1 MTAVMVDGETVLLVN
16 VDGSVRAYSN
26 RCPHQASSLDEGD
39 LDGETLTCAKHL
51 WEFNAV
57 TGCGINPDDATLT
70 TRLPGRRRRHDLRG
84 HRPVTRSRVVVI
96 GGGAGSAAAVAEL
109 RKLGFDGSLTLVSAE
124 NTVPYERPPL
134 SKGFLLG
141 TSGQVPVKDAAWY
154 EQASVELILG
164 SRATRLDL
172 AARTVTLS
180 GGAVLGDHQLLLA
193 TGVRPRVL
201 PGLDGDSVCYL
212 RTGEDAAALRDRI
225 TAAGHVAVLGGG
237 FIGCEVAAAAIR
249 LGKRATILE
258 ALPNLLHR
266 ALGPELADAWWP
278 ASTGTKASTSAPGS
292 RCSGSGRAAAACG
305 SAPWSATSTPTSSSS
320 AWAPCPTPSS
330 PSRPPCRPAHGIE
343 VDECFA
349 TAAPDVYAI
358 GDVAAQHLPEHGR
371 RVRVEHHDTAIR
383 HGRVAARN
391 MLGQREPFGDV
402 HWFWSDQFDHTISS
416 AGLISESDG
425 PGELVIRG
433 SLEQRSFSAFSL
445 DGDRVRAVIALNRPR
460 DVLDARRLIARDHSA
475 TAGQLRD
482 ESLPLKRLAA
492 PAVTAT

>member
-1 MTAVMVDGETVLLVN
+1 
-16 VDGSVRAYSN
+16 
-26 RCPHQASSLDEGD
+26 
-39 LDGETLTCAKHL
+39 
-51 WEFNAV
+51 
-57 TGCGINPDDATLT
+57 
-70 TRLPGRRRRHDLRG
+70 
-84 HRPVTRSRVVVI
+84 VVI

-109 RKLGFDGSLTLVSAE
+109 RKQGFDGSLTLVSAE

-180 GGAVLGDHQLLLA
+180 GGAVLGYDQLLLA

-201 PGLDGDSVCYL
+201 PGLDGDGVCYL
-212 RTGEDAAALRDRI
+212 RTGEDAAALRDRM

-258 ALPNLLHR
+258 ALPTLLHR
-266 ALGPELADAWWP
+266 ALGPELGDVVAGIHRDEGVDVRTGQQVLGIRPRRGGLRISTAAGDVDADVLVVGVGTVPNTELAEQAGLP
-278 ASTGTKASTSAPGS
+278 AG
-292 RCSGSGRAAAACG
+292 
-305 SAPWSATSTPTSSSS
+305 
-320 AWAPCPTPSS
+320 
-330 PSRPPCRPAHGIE
+330 HGIE

-349 TAAPDVYAI
+349 TAAPGIYAV
-358 GDVAAQHLPEHGR
+358 GDVAAQHLPGHGR

-391 MLGQREPFGDV
+391 MAGQREPFADV
-402 HWFWSDQFDHTISS
+402 HWFWSDQYDHTISS
-416 AGLISESDG
+416 AGLIPGSDG

-445 DGDRVRAVIALNRPR
+445 DGDRVRAVISLNRPR

-475 TAGQLRD
+475 TAAQLCD

>member
-1 MTAVMVDGETVLLVN
+1 
-16 VDGSVRAYSN
+16 
-26 RCPHQASSLDEGD
+26 
-39 LDGETLTCAKHL
+39 
-51 WEFNAV
+51 
-57 TGCGINPDDATLT
+57 
-70 TRLPGRRRRHDLRG
+70 
-84 HRPVTRSRVVVI
+84 VVI

-109 RKLGFDGSLTLVSAE
+109 RKQGFDGSLTLVSAE

-164 SRATRLDL
+164 SRATGLDL

-180 GGAVLGDHQLLLA
+180 GGAVLGYDQLLLA

-201 PGLDGDSVCYL
+201 PGLDGDGVCYL
-212 RTGEDAAALRDRI
+212 RTGEDAAALRDRM

-258 ALPNLLHR
+258 ALPTLLHR
-266 ALGPELADAWWP
+266 ALGPELGDVVAGIHRDEGVDVRTGQQVLGIRPRRGGVRISTAAGDVDADVLVVGVGTVPNTELAGQAGLP
-278 ASTGTKASTSAPGS
+278 AG
-292 RCSGSGRAAAACG
+292 
-305 SAPWSATSTPTSSSS
+305 
-320 AWAPCPTPSS
+320 
-330 PSRPPCRPAHGIE
+330 HGIE

-349 TAAPDVYAI
+349 TAAPGVYAI
-358 GDVAAQHLPEHGR
+358 GDVAAQHLPGHGR

-416 AGLISESDG
+416 AGLIPGSDG

-445 DGDRVRAVIALNRPR
+445 DGDRVRAVISLNRPR
-460 DVLDARRLIARDHSA
+460 DVLDARRLIARDHRA
-475 TAGQLRD
+475 TAAQLRD

>member
-1 MTAVMVDGETVLLVN
+1 
-16 VDGSVRAYSN
+16 
-26 RCPHQASSLDEGD
+26 
-39 LDGETLTCAKHL
+39 
-51 WEFNAV
+51 
-57 TGCGINPDDATLT
+57 
-70 TRLPGRRRRHDLRG
+70 
-84 HRPVTRSRVVVI
+84 VVV

-109 RKLGFDGSLTLVSAE
+109 RKQGFDGSLTLVSAE

-180 GGAVLGDHQLLLA
+180 GGAILGYDQLLLA

-201 PGLDGDSVCYL
+201 PGLDGDGVCYL
-212 RTGEDAAALRDRI
+212 RTGEDAAVLRERM

-258 ALPNLLHR
+258 ALPTLLHR
-266 ALGPELADAWWP
+266 ALGPELGDVVAGIHRDEGVDVRTGQQVLGIRPRRGGVRISTAAGDVDADVLVVGVGTVPNTELAEQAGLP
-278 ASTGTKASTSAPGS
+278 AG
-292 RCSGSGRAAAACG
+292 
-305 SAPWSATSTPTSSSS
+305 
-320 AWAPCPTPSS
+320 
-330 PSRPPCRPAHGIE
+330 HGIE

-349 TAAPDVYAI
+349 TAAPGIYAI
-358 GDVAAQHLPEHGR
+358 GDVAAQHLPGYGR

-391 MLGQREPFGDV
+391 MLGQREPFADV

-416 AGLISESDG
+416 AGLIPGSDG

-433 SLEQRSFSAFSL
+433 ALEQRSFSAFSL
-445 DGDRVRAVIALNRPR
+445 DGDRVRAAISLNRPR

-475 TAGQLRD
+475 TAAQLRD

>member
-1 MTAVMVDGETVLLVN
+1 M
-16 VDGSVRAYSN
+16 RKP
-26 RCPHQASSLDEGD
+26 R
-39 LDGETLTCAKHL
+39 
-51 WEFNAV
+51 
-57 TGCGINPDDATLT
+57 I
-70 TRLPGRRRRHDLRG
+70 
-84 HRPVTRSRVVVI
+84 VI
-96 GGGAGSAAAVAEL
+96 VGGGAGSAAALAEL
-109 RKLGFDGSLTLVSAE
+109 RKQGFDGHLTLVSAE

-180 GGAVLGDHQLLLA
+180 GGAVLGYDQLLLA

-201 PGLDGDSVCYL
+201 PGLDGDGVCYL
-212 RTGEDAAALRDRI
+212 RTSEDAAALRDRM

-258 ALPNLLHR
+258 ALPTLLHR
-266 ALGPELADAWWP
+266 ALGPELGDVVAGIHRDEGVDVRTGQQVLGIRPRRGGLRISTAAGDVDADVLVVGVGTVPNTELAEQAGLP
-278 ASTGTKASTSAPGS
+278 AG
-292 RCSGSGRAAAACG
+292 
-305 SAPWSATSTPTSSSS
+305 
-320 AWAPCPTPSS
+320 
-330 PSRPPCRPAHGIE
+330 HGIE

-349 TAAPDVYAI
+349 TAAPGIYAI
-358 GDVAAQHLPEHGR
+358 GDVAAQHLPGHGR

-391 MLGQREPFGDV
+391 MAGQREPFADV
-402 HWFWSDQFDHTISS
+402 HWFWSDQYDHTISS
-416 AGLISESDG
+416 AGLIPGSDG

-445 DGDRVRAVIALNRPR
+445 DGDRVRAVISLNRPR

-475 TAGQLRD
+475 TAAQLCD

>member
-1 MTAVMVDGETVLLVN
+1 
-16 VDGSVRAYSN
+16 
-26 RCPHQASSLDEGD
+26 
-39 LDGETLTCAKHL
+39 
-51 WEFNAV
+51 
-57 TGCGINPDDATLT
+57 
-70 TRLPGRRRRHDLRG
+70 
-84 HRPVTRSRVVVI
+84 VVI

-109 RKLGFDGSLTLVSAE
+109 RKQGFDGSLTLVSAE

-180 GGAVLGDHQLLLA
+180 GGAVLGYDQLLLA

-201 PGLDGDSVCYL
+201 PGLDGDGVCYL
-212 RTGEDAAALRDRI
+212 RTGEDAATLRDRM

-258 ALPNLLHR
+258 ALPTLLHR
-266 ALGPELADAWWP
+266 ALGPELGDVVAGIHRDEGVDVRTGQQVLGIRPRRGGVRISTAAGDVDADVLVVGVGTVPNTELAEQAGLP
-278 ASTGTKASTSAPGS
+278 AG
-292 RCSGSGRAAAACG
+292 
-305 SAPWSATSTPTSSSS
+305 
-320 AWAPCPTPSS
+320 
-330 PSRPPCRPAHGIE
+330 HGIE

-349 TAAPDVYAI
+349 TAAPGIYAI
-358 GDVAAQHLPEHGR
+358 GDVAAQHLPGHGR
-371 RVRVEHHDTAIR
+371 RVRVEHHDTAVR

-391 MLGQREPFGDV
+391 MAGQREPFADV
-402 HWFWSDQFDHTISS
+402 HWFWSDQYDHTISS
-416 AGLISESDG
+416 AGLIPGSDG

-445 DGDRVRAVIALNRPR
+445 DGDRVRAVISLNRPR

-475 TAGQLRD
+475 TAAQLCD

>member
-1 MTAVMVDGETVLLVN
+1 V
-16 VDGSVRAYSN
+16 
-26 RCPHQASSLDEGD
+26 
-39 LDGETLTCAKHL
+39 K
-51 WEFNAV
+51 
-57 TGCGINPDDATLT
+57 
-70 TRLPGRRRRHDLRG
+70 
-84 HRPVTRSRVVVI
+84 RSRIVVI

-109 RKLGFDGSLTLVSAE
+109 RKQGFDGSLTLVSAE

-154 EQASVELILG
+154 EQASVELILS
-164 SRATRLDL
+164 SRATQLDL

-180 GGAVLGDHQLLLA
+180 GGAVLGYDQLLLA

-201 PGLDGDSVCYL
+201 PGLDGDGVCYL
-212 RTGEDAAALRDRI
+212 RTGEDAAALRDRM

-258 ALPNLLHR
+258 ALPTLLHR
-266 ALGPELADAWWP
+266 ALGPELGDVVAGIHRDEGVDVRTGQQVLGIRPRRGGLRISTAAGDVDADVLVVGVGTVPNTELAEQAGLP
-278 ASTGTKASTSAPGS
+278 AG
-292 RCSGSGRAAAACG
+292 
-305 SAPWSATSTPTSSSS
+305 
-320 AWAPCPTPSS
+320 
-330 PSRPPCRPAHGIE
+330 HGIE

-349 TAAPDVYAI
+349 TAAPGIYAI
-358 GDVAAQHLPEHGR
+358 GDVAAQHLPGHGR
-371 RVRVEHHDTAIR
+371 RVRVEHHDTAVR

-391 MLGQREPFGDV
+391 MAGQREPFADV
-402 HWFWSDQFDHTISS
+402 HWFWSDQYDHTISS
-416 AGLISESDG
+416 AGLIPGSDG

-433 SLEQRSFSAFSL
+433 SLEQRNFSAFSL
-445 DGDRVRAVIALNRPR
+445 DGDRVRAVISLNRPR

-475 TAGQLRD
+475 TAAQLCD

>member
-1 MTAVMVDGETVLLVN
+1 M
-16 VDGSVRAYSN
+16 
-26 RCPHQASSLDEGD
+26 
-39 LDGETLTCAKHL
+39 
-51 WEFNAV
+51 
-57 TGCGINPDDATLT
+57 
-70 TRLPGRRRRHDLRG
+70 
-84 HRPVTRSRVVVI
+84 VI
-96 GGGAGSAAAVAEL
+96 GGGASSAAAVAEL
-109 RKLGFDGSLTLVSAE
+109 RKQGFDGSLTLVSAE

-180 GGAVLGDHQLLLA
+180 GGAVLGYDQLLLA

-201 PGLDGDSVCYL
+201 PGLDGDGVCYL
-212 RTGEDAAALRDRI
+212 RTGEDAAALRDRM
-225 TAAGHVAVLGGG
+225 TAARHVAVLGGG

-258 ALPNLLHR
+258 ALPTLLHR
-266 ALGPELADAWWP
+266 ALGPELGDVVAGIHRDEGVDVRTGQQVLGIRPRRGGVRISTAAGDVDADVLVVGVGTVPSTELAEQAGLP
-278 ASTGTKASTSAPGS
+278 AG
-292 RCSGSGRAAAACG
+292 
-305 SAPWSATSTPTSSSS
+305 
-320 AWAPCPTPSS
+320 
-330 PSRPPCRPAHGIE
+330 HGIE

-349 TAAPDVYAI
+349 TAAPGIYAI
-358 GDVAAQHLPEHGR
+358 GDVAAQHLPGHGR

-391 MLGQREPFGDV
+391 MLGQREPFADV

-416 AGLISESDG
+416 AGLIPGSDG

-445 DGDRVRAVIALNRPR
+445 DGDRVRAVISLNRPR

-475 TAGQLRD
+475 TAAQLRD

>member
-1 MTAVMVDGETVLLVN
+1 M
-16 VDGSVRAYSN
+16 
-26 RCPHQASSLDEGD
+26 
-39 LDGETLTCAKHL
+39 
-51 WEFNAV
+51 
-57 TGCGINPDDATLT
+57 
-70 TRLPGRRRRHDLRG
+70 
-84 HRPVTRSRVVVI
+84 VI

-109 RKLGFDGSLTLVSAE
+109 RKQGFDGSLTLVSAE

-164 SRATRLDL
+164 SRATGLDP

-180 GGAVLGDHQLLLA
+180 GGAVLGYDQLLLA

-201 PGLDGDSVCYL
+201 PGLDGDGVCYL
-212 RTGEDAAALRDRI
+212 RTGEDAAALRDKM

-258 ALPNLLHR
+258 ALPTLLHR
-266 ALGPELADAWWP
+266 ALGPELGDVVAGIHRDEGVDVRTGQQVLGIRPRPGGGVRISTAAGDVDADVLVVGVGTVPNTELAEQAGLP
-278 ASTGTKASTSAPGS
+278 AG
-292 RCSGSGRAAAACG
+292 
-305 SAPWSATSTPTSSSS
+305 
-320 AWAPCPTPSS
+320 
-330 PSRPPCRPAHGIE
+330 HGIE

-349 TAAPDVYAI
+349 TAAPGIYAI
-358 GDVAAQHLPEHGR
+358 GDVAAQHLPGHGG

-416 AGLISESDG
+416 AGLIPGADG

-475 TAGQLRD
+475 TSAQLRD

-492 PAVTAT
+492 PAVTRT

>member
-1 MTAVMVDGETVLLVN
+1 
-16 VDGSVRAYSN
+16 
-26 RCPHQASSLDEGD
+26 
-39 LDGETLTCAKHL
+39 
-51 WEFNAV
+51 
-57 TGCGINPDDATLT
+57 
-70 TRLPGRRRRHDLRG
+70 
-84 HRPVTRSRVVVI
+84 VVI

-109 RKLGFDGSLTLVSAE
+109 RKQGFDGSLTLVSAE

-141 TSGQVPVKDAAWY
+141 TSGQVPVKDAVWY

-180 GGAVLGDHQLLLA
+180 GGAVLGYDQLLLA

-201 PGLDGDSVCYL
+201 PGLDGDGVCYL
-212 RTGEDAAALRDRI
+212 RTSEDAAALRDRM

-258 ALPNLLHR
+258 ALPTLLHR
-266 ALGPELADAWWP
+266 ALGPELGDVVAGIHRDEGVDVRTGQQVLGIRPRRGGLRISTAAGDVDADVLVVGVGTVPNTELAEQAGLP
-278 ASTGTKASTSAPGS
+278 AG
-292 RCSGSGRAAAACG
+292 
-305 SAPWSATSTPTSSSS
+305 
-320 AWAPCPTPSS
+320 
-330 PSRPPCRPAHGIE
+330 HGIE

-349 TAAPDVYAI
+349 TAAPGIYAI
-358 GDVAAQHLPEHGR
+358 GDVAAQHLPGHGR

-391 MLGQREPFGDV
+391 MLGQREPFADV

-416 AGLISESDG
+416 AGLIPGSDG

-445 DGDRVRAVIALNRPR
+445 DGDRVRAVISLNRPR

-475 TAGQLRD
+475 TAAQLCD

>member
-1 MTAVMVDGETVLLVN
+1 M
-16 VDGSVRAYSN
+16 
-26 RCPHQASSLDEGD
+26 
-39 LDGETLTCAKHL
+39 
-51 WEFNAV
+51 
-57 TGCGINPDDATLT
+57 
-70 TRLPGRRRRHDLRG
+70 
-84 HRPVTRSRVVVI
+84 VI

-109 RKLGFDGSLTLVSAE
+109 RKQGFDGSLTLVSAE

-180 GGAVLGDHQLLLA
+180 GGAVLGYDQLLLA

-201 PGLDGDSVCYL
+201 PGLDGDGVCYL
-212 RTGEDAAALRDRI
+212 RTGEDAAALRDRM

-258 ALPNLLHR
+258 ALPTLLHR
-266 ALGPELADAWWP
+266 ALGPELGDIVAGIHRDEGVDVRTGQQVLGIRPRRGGVRISTAAGDVDADVLVVGVGTVPNTELAEQAGLP
-278 ASTGTKASTSAPGS
+278 AG
-292 RCSGSGRAAAACG
+292 
-305 SAPWSATSTPTSSSS
+305 
-320 AWAPCPTPSS
+320 
-330 PSRPPCRPAHGIE
+330 HGIE

-349 TAAPDVYAI
+349 TAAPGIYAI
-358 GDVAAQHLPEHGR
+358 GDVAAQHLPGHGR

-391 MLGQREPFGDV
+391 MLGQREPFADV

-416 AGLISESDG
+416 AGLIPGSDG

-445 DGDRVRAVIALNRPR
+445 DGDRVRAVISLNRPR

-475 TAGQLRD
+475 TAAQLRD

>member
-1 MTAVMVDGETVLLVN
+1 M
-16 VDGSVRAYSN
+16 
-26 RCPHQASSLDEGD
+26 
-39 LDGETLTCAKHL
+39 
-51 WEFNAV
+51 
-57 TGCGINPDDATLT
+57 
-70 TRLPGRRRRHDLRG
+70 
-84 HRPVTRSRVVVI
+84 VI

-109 RKLGFDGSLTLVSAE
+109 RKQGFDGSLTLVSAE

-180 GGAVLGDHQLLLA
+180 GGAVLGYDQLLLA

-201 PGLDGDSVCYL
+201 PGLDGDGVCYL
-212 RTGEDAAALRDRI
+212 RTGEDAAALRDRM

-258 ALPNLLHR
+258 ALPTLLHR
-266 ALGPELADAWWP
+266 ALGPELGDVVAGIHRDEGVDVRTGQQVLGIRPRRGGVRISTAAGDVDADVLVVGVGTVPNTELAEQAGLP
-278 ASTGTKASTSAPGS
+278 AG
-292 RCSGSGRAAAACG
+292 
-305 SAPWSATSTPTSSSS
+305 
-320 AWAPCPTPSS
+320 
-330 PSRPPCRPAHGIE
+330 HGIE

-349 TAAPDVYAI
+349 TAAPGIYAI
-358 GDVAAQHLPEHGR
+358 GDVAAQHLPGHGR
-371 RVRVEHHDTAIR
+371 RVRVEHHDTAVR

-391 MLGQREPFGDV
+391 MAGQREPFADV
-402 HWFWSDQFDHTISS
+402 HWFWSDQYDHTISS
-416 AGLISESDG
+416 AGLIPGSDG

-445 DGDRVRAVIALNRPR
+445 DGDRVRAVISLNRPR

-475 TAGQLRD
+475 TAAQLCD

>member
-1 MTAVMVDGETVLLVN
+1 M
-16 VDGSVRAYSN
+16 
-26 RCPHQASSLDEGD
+26 
-39 LDGETLTCAKHL
+39 
-51 WEFNAV
+51 
-57 TGCGINPDDATLT
+57 
-70 TRLPGRRRRHDLRG
+70 
-84 HRPVTRSRVVVI
+84 VI

-109 RKLGFDGSLTLVSAE
+109 RKQGFDGSLTLVSAE

-180 GGAVLGDHQLLLA
+180 GGAVLGYDQLLLA

-201 PGLDGDSVCYL
+201 PGLDGDGVCYL
-212 RTGEDAAALRDRI
+212 RTGEDAATLRDRM

-258 ALPNLLHR
+258 ALPTLLHR
-266 ALGPELADAWWP
+266 ALGPELGDIVAGIHRDEGVDVRTGQQVLGIRPRRGGLRISTAAGDVDADVLVVGVGTVPNTELAEQAGLP
-278 ASTGTKASTSAPGS
+278 AG
-292 RCSGSGRAAAACG
+292 
-305 SAPWSATSTPTSSSS
+305 
-320 AWAPCPTPSS
+320 
-330 PSRPPCRPAHGIE
+330 HGIE

-349 TAAPDVYAI
+349 TAAPGIYAI
-358 GDVAAQHLPEHGR
+358 GDVAAQHLPGHGR

-391 MLGQREPFGDV
+391 MAGQREPFADV
-402 HWFWSDQFDHTISS
+402 HWFWSDQYDHTISS
-416 AGLISESDG
+416 AGLIPGSDG

-445 DGDRVRAVIALNRPR
+445 DGDRVRAVISLNRPR
-460 DVLDARRLIARDHSA
+460 DVLDARRLIARNHSA
-475 TAGQLRD
+475 TAAQLCD

>member
-1 MTAVMVDGETVLLVN
+1 M
-16 VDGSVRAYSN
+16 
-26 RCPHQASSLDEGD
+26 
-39 LDGETLTCAKHL
+39 
-51 WEFNAV
+51 
-57 TGCGINPDDATLT
+57 
-70 TRLPGRRRRHDLRG
+70 
-84 HRPVTRSRVVVI
+84 VI

-109 RKLGFDGSLTLVSAE
+109 RKQGFDGSLALVSAE
-124 NTVPYERPPL
+124 NTAPYERPPL

-141 TSGQVPVKDAAWY
+141 TSGQVPVKDPAWY

-164 SRATRLDL
+164 SRATGLDP

-180 GGAVLGDHQLLLA
+180 GGAVLGYDQLLLA

-201 PGLDGDSVCYL
+201 PGLDGDGVCYL
-212 RTGEDAAALRDRI
+212 RTGEDAAALRDRM

-237 FIGCEVAAAAIR
+237 FIGCEVAAAAVR

-258 ALPNLLHR
+258 ALPTLLHR
-266 ALGPELADAWWP
+266 ALGPELGDVVAGIHRDEGVDVRTGQQVLGVKHHPGGGVRISTAAGDVDADVLVVGVGTVPNTELAEQAGLP
-278 ASTGTKASTSAPGS
+278 AG
-292 RCSGSGRAAAACG
+292 
-305 SAPWSATSTPTSSSS
+305 
-320 AWAPCPTPSS
+320 
-330 PSRPPCRPAHGIE
+330 HGIE

-349 TAAPDVYAI
+349 TAAPGIYAI
-358 GDVAAQHLPEHGR
+358 GDVAAQHLPGHGR

-416 AGLISESDG
+416 AGLIPGSDG
-425 PGELVIRG
+425 RGELVIRG

-445 DGDRVRAVIALNRPR
+445 DGDRVRAVISLNRPR

-475 TAGQLRD
+475 TEAQLRD

-492 PAVTAT
+492 PAVTRT

>member
-1 MTAVMVDGETVLLVN
+1 
-16 VDGSVRAYSN
+16 
-26 RCPHQASSLDEGD
+26 
-39 LDGETLTCAKHL
+39 
-51 WEFNAV
+51 
-57 TGCGINPDDATLT
+57 
-70 TRLPGRRRRHDLRG
+70 
-84 HRPVTRSRVVVI
+84 VVI
-96 GGGAGSAAAVAEL
+96 GGGASSAAAVAEL
-109 RKLGFDGSLTLVSAE
+109 RKQGFDGSLTLVSAE

-180 GGAVLGDHQLLLA
+180 GGAVLGYDQLLLA

-201 PGLDGDSVCYL
+201 PGLDGDGVCYL
-212 RTGEDAAALRDRI
+212 RTGEDAAALRDRM
-225 TAAGHVAVLGGG
+225 TAARHIAVLGGG

-258 ALPNLLHR
+258 ALPTLLHR
-266 ALGPELADAWWP
+266 ALGPELGDVVAGIHRDEGVDVRTGQQVLGIRPRRGGVRISTAAGDVDADVLVVGVGTVPSTELAEQAGLP
-278 ASTGTKASTSAPGS
+278 AG
-292 RCSGSGRAAAACG
+292 
-305 SAPWSATSTPTSSSS
+305 
-320 AWAPCPTPSS
+320 
-330 PSRPPCRPAHGIE
+330 HGIE

-349 TAAPDVYAI
+349 TAAPGIYAI
-358 GDVAAQHLPEHGR
+358 GDVAAQHLPGHGR

-391 MLGQREPFGDV
+391 MLGQREPFADV

-416 AGLISESDG
+416 AGLIPGSDG

-445 DGDRVRAVIALNRPR
+445 DGDRVRAVISLNRPR

-475 TAGQLRD
+475 TAAQLRD

>member
-1 MTAVMVDGETVLLVN
+1 M
-16 VDGSVRAYSN
+16 
-26 RCPHQASSLDEGD
+26 
-39 LDGETLTCAKHL
+39 
-51 WEFNAV
+51 
-57 TGCGINPDDATLT
+57 
-70 TRLPGRRRRHDLRG
+70 
-84 HRPVTRSRVVVI
+84 VI

-109 RKLGFDGSLTLVSAE
+109 RKQGFDGSLTLVSAE

-180 GGAVLGDHQLLLA
+180 GGAILGYDQLLLA

-201 PGLDGDSVCYL
+201 PGLDGDGVCYL
-212 RTGEDAAALRDRI
+212 RTGEDAAALRDRM

-258 ALPNLLHR
+258 ALPTLLHR
-266 ALGPELADAWWP
+266 ALGPELGDVVAGIHRDEGVDVRTGQQVLGIRPRRGGVRISTAAGDVDADVLVVGVGTVPNTELAEQAGLP
-278 ASTGTKASTSAPGS
+278 AG
-292 RCSGSGRAAAACG
+292 
-305 SAPWSATSTPTSSSS
+305 
-320 AWAPCPTPSS
+320 
-330 PSRPPCRPAHGIE
+330 HGIE

-349 TAAPDVYAI
+349 TAAPGIYAI
-358 GDVAAQHLPEHGR
+358 GDVAAQHLPGHGR

-391 MLGQREPFGDV
+391 MLGQREPFADV

-416 AGLISESDG
+416 AGLIPGSDG

-445 DGDRVRAVIALNRPR
+445 DGDRVRAVISLNRPR

-475 TAGQLRD
+475 TAAQLCD

>member
-1 MTAVMVDGETVLLVN
+1 M
-16 VDGSVRAYSN
+16 
-26 RCPHQASSLDEGD
+26 
-39 LDGETLTCAKHL
+39 K
-51 WEFNAV
+51 
-57 TGCGINPDDATLT
+57 
-70 TRLPGRRRRHDLRG
+70 
-84 HRPVTRSRVVVI
+84 RSRIVVI

-109 RKLGFDGSLTLVSAE
+109 RKQGFDGSLTLVSAE

-180 GGAVLGDHQLLLA
+180 GGAVLGYDQLLLA

-201 PGLDGDSVCYL
+201 PGLDGDGVCYL
-212 RTGEDAAALRDRI
+212 RTGEDAAALRDRM

-258 ALPNLLHR
+258 ALPTLLHR
-266 ALGPELADAWWP
+266 ALGPELGDVVAGIHRDEGVDVRTGQQVLGIRPRRGGVRISTAAGDVDADVLVVGVGTVPNTELAEQAGLP
-278 ASTGTKASTSAPGS
+278 AG
-292 RCSGSGRAAAACG
+292 
-305 SAPWSATSTPTSSSS
+305 
-320 AWAPCPTPSS
+320 
-330 PSRPPCRPAHGIE
+330 HGIE

-349 TAAPDVYAI
+349 TAAPGIYAI
-358 GDVAAQHLPEHGR
+358 GDVAAQHLPGHGR
-371 RVRVEHHDTAIR
+371 RVRVEHHDTAVR

-391 MLGQREPFGDV
+391 MAGQREPFADV
-402 HWFWSDQFDHTISS
+402 HWFWSDQYDHTISS
-416 AGLISESDG
+416 AGLIPGSDG

-433 SLEQRSFSAFSL
+433 SLEQRNFSAFSL
-445 DGDRVRAVIALNRPR
+445 DGDRVRAVISLNRPR

-475 TAGQLRD
+475 TAAQLCD

>member
-1 MTAVMVDGETVLLVN
+1 M
-16 VDGSVRAYSN
+16 
-26 RCPHQASSLDEGD
+26 
-39 LDGETLTCAKHL
+39 
-51 WEFNAV
+51 
-57 TGCGINPDDATLT
+57 
-70 TRLPGRRRRHDLRG
+70 
-84 HRPVTRSRVVVI
+84 VI
-96 GGGAGSAAAVAEL
+96 GGGAGSAGAVAEL
-109 RKLGFDGSLTLVSAE
+109 RKQGFDGSLTLVSAE

-172 AARTVTLS
+172 AARTVILS
-180 GGAVLGDHQLLLA
+180 GGAVLGYDQLLLA

-201 PGLDGDSVCYL
+201 PGLDGNGVCYL
-212 RTGEDAAALRDRI
+212 RTGEDAAALRDRM

-258 ALPNLLHR
+258 ALPTLLHR
-266 ALGPELADAWWP
+266 ALGPELGDIVAGIHRDEGVDVRTGQQVLGIRPRRGGVRISTAAGDVDADVLVVGVGTVPNTELAEQAGLP
-278 ASTGTKASTSAPGS
+278 A
-292 RCSGSGRAAAACG
+292 GR
-305 SAPWSATSTPTSSSS
+305 
-320 AWAPCPTPSS
+320 
-330 PSRPPCRPAHGIE
+330 GIE

-349 TAAPDVYAI
+349 TAAPGIYAI
-358 GDVAAQHLPEHGR
+358 GDVAAQHLPGHGR

-416 AGLISESDG
+416 AGLIPGSDG
-425 PGELVIRG
+425 TGELVIRG

-445 DGDRVRAVIALNRPR
+445 DGDRVRAVISLNRPR

>member
-1 MTAVMVDGETVLLVN
+1 
-16 VDGSVRAYSN
+16 
-26 RCPHQASSLDEGD
+26 
-39 LDGETLTCAKHL
+39 
-51 WEFNAV
+51 
-57 TGCGINPDDATLT
+57 
-70 TRLPGRRRRHDLRG
+70 
-84 HRPVTRSRVVVI
+84 VVI

-109 RKLGFDGSLTLVSAE
+109 RKQGFDGSLTLVSAE

-180 GGAVLGDHQLLLA
+180 GGAVLGYDQLLLA

-201 PGLDGDSVCYL
+201 PGLDGDGVCYL
-212 RTGEDAAALRDRI
+212 RTGEDAATLRDRM

-258 ALPNLLHR
+258 ALPTLLHR
-266 ALGPELADAWWP
+266 ALGPELGDVVAGIHRDEGVDVRTGQQVLGIRPRRGGVRISTAAGDVDADVLVVGVGTVPNTELAEQAGLP
-278 ASTGTKASTSAPGS
+278 AG
-292 RCSGSGRAAAACG
+292 
-305 SAPWSATSTPTSSSS
+305 
-320 AWAPCPTPSS
+320 
-330 PSRPPCRPAHGIE
+330 HGIE

-349 TAAPDVYAI
+349 TAAPGIYAI
-358 GDVAAQHLPEHGR
+358 GDVAAQHLPGHGR

-391 MLGQREPFGDV
+391 MAGQREPFADV
-402 HWFWSDQFDHTISS
+402 HWFWSDQYDHTISS
-416 AGLISESDG
+416 AGLIPGSDG

-445 DGDRVRAVIALNRPR
+445 DGDRVRAVISLNRPR
-460 DVLDARRLIARDHSA
+460 DVLDARRLIARNHSA
-475 TAGQLRD
+475 TAAQLCD

>member
-1 MTAVMVDGETVLLVN
+1 
-16 VDGSVRAYSN
+16 
-26 RCPHQASSLDEGD
+26 
-39 LDGETLTCAKHL
+39 
-51 WEFNAV
+51 
-57 TGCGINPDDATLT
+57 
-70 TRLPGRRRRHDLRG
+70 
-84 HRPVTRSRVVVI
+84 VVI

-109 RKLGFDGSLTLVSAE
+109 RKQGFDGSLTLVSAE

-180 GGAVLGDHQLLLA
+180 GGAVLGYDQLLLA

-201 PGLDGDSVCYL
+201 PGLDGDGVCYL
-212 RTGEDAAALRDRI
+212 RTGEDAATLRDRM

-258 ALPNLLHR
+258 ALPTLLHR
-266 ALGPELADAWWP
+266 ALGPELGDVVAGIHRDEGVDVRTGQQVLGIRPRRGGLRISTAAGDVDADVLVVGVGTVPNTELAEQAGLP
-278 ASTGTKASTSAPGS
+278 AG
-292 RCSGSGRAAAACG
+292 
-305 SAPWSATSTPTSSSS
+305 
-320 AWAPCPTPSS
+320 
-330 PSRPPCRPAHGIE
+330 HGIE

-349 TAAPDVYAI
+349 TAAPGIYAI
-358 GDVAAQHLPEHGR
+358 GDVAAQHLPGHGR

-391 MLGQREPFGDV
+391 MAGQREPFADV
-402 HWFWSDQFDHTISS
+402 HWFWSDQYDHTISS
-416 AGLISESDG
+416 AGLIPGSDG

-445 DGDRVRAVIALNRPR
+445 DGDRVRAVISLNRPR

-475 TAGQLRD
+475 TAAQLCD

>member
-1 MTAVMVDGETVLLVN
+1 M
-16 VDGSVRAYSN
+16 
-26 RCPHQASSLDEGD
+26 
-39 LDGETLTCAKHL
+39 
-51 WEFNAV
+51 
-57 TGCGINPDDATLT
+57 
-70 TRLPGRRRRHDLRG
+70 
-84 HRPVTRSRVVVI
+84 VI

-109 RKLGFDGSLTLVSAE
+109 RKQGFDGSLTLVSAE

-141 TSGQVPVKDAAWY
+141 TSGQVPVKDAVWY

-180 GGAVLGDHQLLLA
+180 GGAVLGYDQLLLA

-201 PGLDGDSVCYL
+201 PGLDGDGVCYL
-212 RTGEDAAALRDRI
+212 RTGEDAATLRDRM

-258 ALPNLLHR
+258 ALPTLLHR
-266 ALGPELADAWWP
+266 ALGPELGDVVAGIHRDEGVDVRTGQQVLGIRPRRGGVRISTAAGDVDADVLVVGVGTVPNTELAEQAGLP
-278 ASTGTKASTSAPGS
+278 AG
-292 RCSGSGRAAAACG
+292 
-305 SAPWSATSTPTSSSS
+305 
-320 AWAPCPTPSS
+320 
-330 PSRPPCRPAHGIE
+330 HGIE

-349 TAAPDVYAI
+349 TAAPGIYAI
-358 GDVAAQHLPEHGR
+358 GDVAAQHLPGHGR

-391 MLGQREPFGDV
+391 MLGQREPFADV
-402 HWFWSDQFDHTISS
+402 HWFWSDQYDHTISS
-416 AGLISESDG
+416 AGLIPGSDG

-445 DGDRVRAVIALNRPR
+445 DGDRVRAVISLNRPR

-475 TAGQLRD
+475 TAAQLCD

>member
-1 MTAVMVDGETVLLVN
+1 V
-16 VDGSVRAYSN
+16 
-26 RCPHQASSLDEGD
+26 
-39 LDGETLTCAKHL
+39 K
-51 WEFNAV
+51 
-57 TGCGINPDDATLT
+57 
-70 TRLPGRRRRHDLRG
+70 
-84 HRPVTRSRVVVI
+84 RSRIVVI

-109 RKLGFDGSLTLVSAE
+109 RKQGFDGSLTLVSAE

-180 GGAVLGDHQLLLA
+180 GGAVLGYDQLLLA

-201 PGLDGDSVCYL
+201 PGLDGDGVCYL
-212 RTGEDAAALRDRI
+212 RTGEDAAALRDRM

-258 ALPNLLHR
+258 ALPTLLHR
-266 ALGPELADAWWP
+266 ALGPELGDIVAGIHRDEGVDVRTGQQVLGIRPRRGGVRISTAAGDVDADVLVVGVGTVPNTELAGQAGLP
-278 ASTGTKASTSAPGS
+278 AG
-292 RCSGSGRAAAACG
+292 
-305 SAPWSATSTPTSSSS
+305 
-320 AWAPCPTPSS
+320 
-330 PSRPPCRPAHGIE
+330 HGIE
-343 VDECFA
+343 VDECFG
-349 TAAPDVYAI
+349 TAAPGIYAI
-358 GDVAAQHLPEHGR
+358 GDVAAQHLPGHGR

-391 MLGQREPFGDV
+391 MAGQREPFADV
-402 HWFWSDQFDHTISS
+402 HWFWSDQYDHTISS
-416 AGLISESDG
+416 AGLIPGSDG

-433 SLEQRSFSAFSL
+433 SLEQRNFSAFSL
-445 DGDRVRAVIALNRPR
+445 DGDRVRAVISLNRPR
-460 DVLDARRLIARDHSA
+460 DVLDARRLIARNHSA
-475 TAGQLRD
+475 TAAQLCD

>member
-1 MTAVMVDGETVLLVN
+1 M
-16 VDGSVRAYSN
+16 
-26 RCPHQASSLDEGD
+26 
-39 LDGETLTCAKHL
+39 
-51 WEFNAV
+51 
-57 TGCGINPDDATLT
+57 
-70 TRLPGRRRRHDLRG
+70 
-84 HRPVTRSRVVVI
+84 VI

-109 RKLGFDGSLTLVSAE
+109 RKQGFDGSLTLVSAE

-180 GGAVLGDHQLLLA
+180 GGAVLGYDQLLLA

-201 PGLDGDSVCYL
+201 PGLDGDGVCYL
-212 RTGEDAAALRDRI
+212 RTGEDAATLRDRM

-237 FIGCEVAAAAIR
+237 FIGCEVAAAAVR

-258 ALPNLLHR
+258 ALPTLLHR
-266 ALGPELADAWWP
+266 ALGPELGDVVAGIHRDEGVDVRTGQQVLGIRPRRGGLRISTAAGDVDADVLVVGVGTVPNTELAEQAGLP
-278 ASTGTKASTSAPGS
+278 AG
-292 RCSGSGRAAAACG
+292 
-305 SAPWSATSTPTSSSS
+305 
-320 AWAPCPTPSS
+320 
-330 PSRPPCRPAHGIE
+330 HGIE

-349 TAAPDVYAI
+349 TAAPGIYAI
-358 GDVAAQHLPEHGR
+358 GDVAAQHLPGHGR

-391 MLGQREPFGDV
+391 MAGQREPFADV

-416 AGLISESDG
+416 AGLIPGSDG

-445 DGDRVRAVIALNRPR
+445 DGDRVRAVISLNRPR

-475 TAGQLRD
+475 TAAQLCD

>member
-1 MTAVMVDGETVLLVN
+1 M
-16 VDGSVRAYSN
+16 
-26 RCPHQASSLDEGD
+26 
-39 LDGETLTCAKHL
+39 
-51 WEFNAV
+51 
-57 TGCGINPDDATLT
+57 
-70 TRLPGRRRRHDLRG
+70 
-84 HRPVTRSRVVVI
+84 VI
-96 GGGAGSAAAVAEL
+96 GGGASSAAAVAEL
-109 RKLGFDGSLTLVSAE
+109 RKQGFDGSLTLVSAE
-124 NTVPYERPPL
+124 NMVPYERPPL

-180 GGAVLGDHQLLLA
+180 GGAVLGYDQLLLA
-193 TGVRPRVL
+193 TGVRPRIL
-201 PGLDGDSVCYL
+201 PGLDGDGVCYL
-212 RTGEDAAALRDRI
+212 RTGEDAAALRDRM
-225 TAAGHVAVLGGG
+225 TAARHIAVLGGG

-258 ALPNLLHR
+258 ALPTLLHR
-266 ALGPELADAWWP
+266 ALGPELGDVVAGIHRDEGVDVRTGQQVLGIRPRRGGVGTVPSTELAEQAGLP
-278 ASTGTKASTSAPGS
+278 AG
-292 RCSGSGRAAAACG
+292 
-305 SAPWSATSTPTSSSS
+305 
-320 AWAPCPTPSS
+320 
-330 PSRPPCRPAHGIE
+330 HGIE

-349 TAAPDVYAI
+349 TAAPGIYAI
-358 GDVAAQHLPEHGR
+358 GDVAAQHLPGHGR

-391 MLGQREPFGDV
+391 MLGQREPFADV

-416 AGLISESDG
+416 AGLIPGSDG

-445 DGDRVRAVIALNRPR
+445 DGDRVRAVISLNRPR
-460 DVLDARRLIARDHSA
+460 DVLEARRLIARDHSA
-475 TAGQLRD
+475 TAAQLRD

>member
-1 MTAVMVDGETVLLVN
+1 MTTP
-16 VDGSVRAYSN
+16 R
-26 RCPHQASSLDEGD
+26 
-39 LDGETLTCAKHL
+39 T
-51 WEFNAV
+51 
-57 TGCGINPDDATLT
+57 
-70 TRLPGRRRRHDLRG
+70 
-84 HRPVTRSRVVVI
+84 VVI

-109 RKLGFDGSLTLVSAE
+109 RKQGLDGSLTLVSAE

-141 TSGQVPVKDAAWY
+141 TSGQVPVKDATWY

-164 SRATRLDL
+164 TRATQLDL
-172 AARTVTLS
+172 RARTVTLS
-180 GGAVLGDHQLLLA
+180 GGAVLGYDQLLLA

-201 PGLDGDSVCYL
+201 PGLDGDGVCYL
-212 RTGEDAAALRDRI
+212 RTAEDAAALRDQM

-249 LGKRATILE
+249 LGKRATVLE
-258 ALPNLLHR
+258 ALPTLLHR
-266 ALGPELADAWWP
+266 VLGPELGDIVAGIHRDEGVDVRTGQQVLGVRPLPGGGMRIGTAAGDVDADVLVVGVGTVPNTELAEQAGLP
-278 ASTGTKASTSAPGS
+278 AS
-292 RCSGSGRAAAACG
+292 
-305 SAPWSATSTPTSSSS
+305 
-320 AWAPCPTPSS
+320 
-330 PSRPPCRPAHGIE
+330 HGIE

-349 TAAPDVYAI
+349 TAAPGVYAI

-383 HGRVAARN
+383 HGRAAARN
-391 MLGQREPFGDV
+391 MLGQHEPFREV

-416 AGLISESDG
+416 AGLVPGSDG
-425 PGELVIRG
+425 TAELVIRG

-445 DGDRVRAVIALNRPR
+445 DGDRVRAVISLNRPR

-475 TAGQLRD
+475 SAGQLRD

>member
-1 MTAVMVDGETVLLVN
+1 
-16 VDGSVRAYSN
+16 
-26 RCPHQASSLDEGD
+26 
-39 LDGETLTCAKHL
+39 
-51 WEFNAV
+51 
-57 TGCGINPDDATLT
+57 
-70 TRLPGRRRRHDLRG
+70 
-84 HRPVTRSRVVVI
+84 VVI

-109 RKLGFDGSLTLVSAE
+109 RKQGYDGSLTLVSAE

-141 TSGQVPVKDAAWY
+141 TSGQVPVKDAVWY

-180 GGAVLGDHQLLLA
+180 GGAVLGYDQLLLA

-201 PGLDGDSVCYL
+201 PGLDGDGVCYL
-212 RTGEDAAALRDRI
+212 RTSEDAAALRDRM

-258 ALPNLLHR
+258 ALPTLLHR
-266 ALGPELADAWWP
+266 ALGPELGDVVAGIHRDEGVDVRTGQQVLGIRPRRGGLRISTAAGDVDADVLVVGVGTVPNTELAEQAGLP
-278 ASTGTKASTSAPGS
+278 AG
-292 RCSGSGRAAAACG
+292 
-305 SAPWSATSTPTSSSS
+305 
-320 AWAPCPTPSS
+320 
-330 PSRPPCRPAHGIE
+330 HGIE

-349 TAAPDVYAI
+349 TAAPGIYAI
-358 GDVAAQHLPEHGR
+358 GDVAAQHLPGHGR

-391 MLGQREPFGDV
+391 MAGQREPFADV
-402 HWFWSDQFDHTISS
+402 HWFWSDQYDHTISS
-416 AGLISESDG
+416 AGLIPGSDG

-445 DGDRVRAVIALNRPR
+445 DGDRVRAVISLNRPR

-475 TAGQLRD
+475 TAAQLCD

>member
-1 MTAVMVDGETVLLVN
+1 M
-16 VDGSVRAYSN
+16 
-26 RCPHQASSLDEGD
+26 
-39 LDGETLTCAKHL
+39 K
-51 WEFNAV
+51 
-57 TGCGINPDDATLT
+57 
-70 TRLPGRRRRHDLRG
+70 
-84 HRPVTRSRVVVI
+84 RSRIVVI

-109 RKLGFDGSLTLVSAE
+109 RKQGFDGSLTLVSAE

-141 TSGQVPVKDAAWY
+141 TSGQVSVKDAAWY

-180 GGAVLGDHQLLLA
+180 GGAVLGYDQLLLA

-201 PGLDGDSVCYL
+201 PGLDGDGVCYL
-212 RTGEDAAALRDRI
+212 RTGEDAATLRDRM

-258 ALPNLLHR
+258 ALPTLLHR
-266 ALGPELADAWWP
+266 ALGPELGDVVAGIHRDEGVDVRTGQQVLGIRPRRGGVRISTAAGDVDADVLVVGVGTVPNTELAEQAGLP
-278 ASTGTKASTSAPGS
+278 AG
-292 RCSGSGRAAAACG
+292 
-305 SAPWSATSTPTSSSS
+305 
-320 AWAPCPTPSS
+320 
-330 PSRPPCRPAHGIE
+330 HGIE

-349 TAAPDVYAI
+349 TAAPGIYAI
-358 GDVAAQHLPEHGR
+358 GDVAAQHLPGHGR
-371 RVRVEHHDTAIR
+371 RVRVEHHDTAVR

-391 MLGQREPFGDV
+391 MAGQREPFADV
-402 HWFWSDQFDHTISS
+402 HWFWSDQYDHTISS
-416 AGLISESDG
+416 AGLIPGSDG

-433 SLEQRSFSAFSL
+433 SLEQRNFSAFSL
-445 DGDRVRAVIALNRPR
+445 DGDRVRAVISLNRPR
-460 DVLDARRLIARDHSA
+460 DVLDARRLIARNHSA
-475 TAGQLRD
+475 TAAQLCD

>member
-1 MTAVMVDGETVLLVN
+1 V
-16 VDGSVRAYSN
+16 
-26 RCPHQASSLDEGD
+26 
-39 LDGETLTCAKHL
+39 K
-51 WEFNAV
+51 
-57 TGCGINPDDATLT
+57 
-70 TRLPGRRRRHDLRG
+70 
-84 HRPVTRSRVVVI
+84 RSRIVVI

-109 RKLGFDGSLTLVSAE
+109 RKQGFDGSLTLVSAE

-180 GGAVLGDHQLLLA
+180 GGAVLGYDQLLLA

-201 PGLDGDSVCYL
+201 PGLDGDGVCYL
-212 RTGEDAAALRDRI
+212 RTGEDAAALRDRM

-258 ALPNLLHR
+258 ALPTLLHR
-266 ALGPELADAWWP
+266 ALGPELGDVVAGIHRDEGVDVRTGQQVLGIRPRRGGVRISTAAGDVDADVLVVGVGTVPNTELAEQAGLP
-278 ASTGTKASTSAPGS
+278 AG
-292 RCSGSGRAAAACG
+292 
-305 SAPWSATSTPTSSSS
+305 
-320 AWAPCPTPSS
+320 
-330 PSRPPCRPAHGIE
+330 HGIE

-349 TAAPDVYAI
+349 TAAPGIYAI
-358 GDVAAQHLPEHGR
+358 GDVAAQHLPGHGR
-371 RVRVEHHDTAIR
+371 RVRVEHHDTAVR

-391 MLGQREPFGDV
+391 MAGQREPFADV
-402 HWFWSDQFDHTISS
+402 HWFWSDQYDHTISS
-416 AGLISESDG
+416 AGLIPGSDG

-433 SLEQRSFSAFSL
+433 SLEQRNFSAFSL
-445 DGDRVRAVIALNRPR
+445 DGDRVRAVISLNRPR
-460 DVLDARRLIARDHSA
+460 DVLDARRLIARNHSA
-475 TAGQLRD
+475 TAAQLCD

>member
-1 MTAVMVDGETVLLVN
+1 V
-16 VDGSVRAYSN
+16 
-26 RCPHQASSLDEGD
+26 
-39 LDGETLTCAKHL
+39 K
-51 WEFNAV
+51 
-57 TGCGINPDDATLT
+57 
-70 TRLPGRRRRHDLRG
+70 
-84 HRPVTRSRVVVI
+84 RSRIVVI

-109 RKLGFDGSLTLVSAE
+109 RKQGFDGSLTLVSAE

-141 TSGQVPVKDAAWY
+141 MSGQVPVKDAAWY

-180 GGAVLGDHQLLLA
+180 GGAVLGYDQLLLA

-201 PGLDGDSVCYL
+201 PGLDGDGVCYL
-212 RTGEDAAALRDRI
+212 RTGEDAATLRDRM

-258 ALPNLLHR
+258 ALPTLLHR
-266 ALGPELADAWWP
+266 ALGPELGDVVAGIHRDEGVDVRTGQQVLGIRPRRGGLRISTAAGDVDADVLVVGVGTVPNTELAEQAGLP
-278 ASTGTKASTSAPGS
+278 AG
-292 RCSGSGRAAAACG
+292 
-305 SAPWSATSTPTSSSS
+305 
-320 AWAPCPTPSS
+320 
-330 PSRPPCRPAHGIE
+330 HGIE

-349 TAAPDVYAI
+349 TAAPGIYAI
-358 GDVAAQHLPEHGR
+358 GDVAAQHLPGHGR
-371 RVRVEHHDTAIR
+371 RVRVEHHDTAVR

-391 MLGQREPFGDV
+391 MAGQREPFADV
-402 HWFWSDQFDHTISS
+402 HWFWSDQYDHTISS
-416 AGLISESDG
+416 AGLIPGSDG

-433 SLEQRSFSAFSL
+433 SLEQRNFSAFSL
-445 DGDRVRAVIALNRPR
+445 DGDRVRAVISLNRPR
-460 DVLDARRLIARDHSA
+460 DVLDARRLIARNHSA
-475 TAGQLRD
+475 TAAQLCD

>member
-1 MTAVMVDGETVLLVN
+1 M
-16 VDGSVRAYSN
+16 
-26 RCPHQASSLDEGD
+26 
-39 LDGETLTCAKHL
+39 
-51 WEFNAV
+51 
-57 TGCGINPDDATLT
+57 
-70 TRLPGRRRRHDLRG
+70 
-84 HRPVTRSRVVVI
+84 VI

-109 RKLGFDGSLTLVSAE
+109 RKQGFDGSLTLVSAE

-164 SRATRLDL
+164 LRATRLDL

-180 GGAVLGDHQLLLA
+180 GGAVLGYDQLLLA

-201 PGLDGDSVCYL
+201 PGLDGDGVCYL
-212 RTGEDAAALRDRI
+212 RTGEDAAALRDRM

-258 ALPNLLHR
+258 ALPTLLHR
-266 ALGPELADAWWP
+266 ALGPELGDVVAGIHRDEGADVRTGQQVLGIRPRRGGVRISTAAGDVDADVLVVGVGTVPNTELAEQAGLP
-278 ASTGTKASTSAPGS
+278 AG
-292 RCSGSGRAAAACG
+292 
-305 SAPWSATSTPTSSSS
+305 
-320 AWAPCPTPSS
+320 
-330 PSRPPCRPAHGIE
+330 HGIE

-349 TAAPDVYAI
+349 TAAPGIYAI
-358 GDVAAQHLPEHGR
+358 GDVAAQHLPGHGR

-391 MLGQREPFGDV
+391 MLGQREPFADV

-416 AGLISESDG
+416 AGLIPGSDG

-445 DGDRVRAVIALNRPR
+445 DGDRVRAVISLNRPR

-475 TAGQLRD
+475 TAAQLCD

>member
-1 MTAVMVDGETVLLVN
+1 M
-16 VDGSVRAYSN
+16 
-26 RCPHQASSLDEGD
+26 
-39 LDGETLTCAKHL
+39 
-51 WEFNAV
+51 
-57 TGCGINPDDATLT
+57 
-70 TRLPGRRRRHDLRG
+70 
-84 HRPVTRSRVVVI
+84 VI

-109 RKLGFDGSLTLVSAE
+109 RKQGFDGSLTLVSAE

-154 EQASVELILG
+154 EQASVELILV

-180 GGAVLGDHQLLLA
+180 GGAVLGYDQLLLA

-201 PGLDGDSVCYL
+201 PGFDGDGVCYL
-212 RTGEDAAALRDRI
+212 RTGEDAAALRDQM
-225 TAAGHVAVLGGG
+225 TAAGHVEVLGGG

-258 ALPNLLHR
+258 ALPTLLHR
-266 ALGPELADAWWP
+266 ALGPELGDVVAGIHRDEGVDVRTGQQVLGIRPRRGGVRIGTAAGDVDADVLVVGVGTVPNTELAEQAGLP
-278 ASTGTKASTSAPGS
+278 AS
-292 RCSGSGRAAAACG
+292 R
-305 SAPWSATSTPTSSSS
+305 
-320 AWAPCPTPSS
+320 
-330 PSRPPCRPAHGIE
+330 GIE

-349 TAAPDVYAI
+349 TAAPGIYAI
-358 GDVAAQHLPEHGR
+358 GDVAAQHLPGVGQ

-391 MLGQREPFGDV
+391 MLGQREPFSDV

-416 AGLISESDG
+416 AGLIPGSDG

-445 DGDRVRAVIALNRPR
+445 DGDRVRAVISLNRPR

-475 TAGQLRD
+475 TAAQLRD

>member
-1 MTAVMVDGETVLLVN
+1 M
-16 VDGSVRAYSN
+16 S
-26 RCPHQASSLDEGD
+26 
-39 LDGETLTCAKHL
+39 
-51 WEFNAV
+51 
-57 TGCGINPDDATLT
+57 
-70 TRLPGRRRRHDLRG
+70 
-84 HRPVTRSRVVVI
+84 RPRIVVI

-109 RKLGFDGSLTLVSAE
+109 RKQGFDGSLTLVSAE

-164 SRATRLDL
+164 SRATRLDP
-172 AARTVTLS
+172 AARTVALS
-180 GGAVLGDHQLLLA
+180 GGAVLGYDKLLLA

-201 PGLDGDSVCYL
+201 PGLDGDGVCYL
-212 RTGEDAAALRDRI
+212 RTGEDAAALRDRM

-237 FIGCEVAAAAIR
+237 FIGCEVAAAATR

-258 ALPNLLHR
+258 ALPTLLHR
-266 ALGPELADAWWP
+266 ALGPELGDVVAGIHRDEGVDVRTGQQVLGIRPRRGGVRISTAAGDVDADVLVVGVGTVPNTELAEQAGLP
-278 ASTGTKASTSAPGS
+278 AG
-292 RCSGSGRAAAACG
+292 
-305 SAPWSATSTPTSSSS
+305 
-320 AWAPCPTPSS
+320 
-330 PSRPPCRPAHGIE
+330 HGIE

-349 TAAPDVYAI
+349 TAAPGIYAI
-358 GDVAAQHLPEHGR
+358 GDVAAQHLPGHGR

-416 AGLISESDG
+416 AGLIPGSDG

-445 DGDRVRAVIALNRPR
+445 DGDRVRAVISLNRPR